1 MTKKYLFIL
10 GLTFGLLSIFVGCNK
25 PAGKNAS
32 GKTGTE
38 NKSEANAP
46 LRIAVV
52 NLDSVYTKYQYY
64 LDITASLEQKAKDNA
79 ATLDRKVT
87 SLQKQMVAFQE
98 KLQKGGFVSETA
110 ARMEQERIMKQEQQ
124 DRMYGQRLSEQF
136 MQESKEANDKLYT
149 TIQEEIAKFNE
160 THKYD
165 LILTDI
171 GIENVL
177 YYGEQ
182 FDVTEQ
188 VIEHLNKAY
197 QASKEK

>member
-25 PAGKNAS
+25 PAEKNAS

-38 NKSEANAP
+38 NKSETNAP

-136 MQESKEANDKLYT
+136 MQESKEANDKLYI

-197 QASKEK
+197 QTSKEK